1 MVLYKKQILVI
12 FLRQLQNN
20 CKGAKTTHNIINTFS
35 PGTAKKYGV
44 QWWFQKFYR
53 EQTRALKMYMIV
65 DYQKL
70 PTTNQS

>member
-1 MVLYKKQILVI
+1 MVLDKKQILVI

-20 CKGAKTTHNIINTFS
+20 RKGAKTTQNIINTFS
-35 PGTAKKYGV
+35 PGTAKKYVV